1 MVIIKTANLTKKFK
15 GLVAVNDVSLEIE
28 EKECFGLLGPN
39 GAGKTTLIRMLT
51 ALSPPT
57 RGDIIIMGRN
67 LSRYS
72 REIKAE
78 LGMVPQMDNLDD
90 DLNVVQNLRT
100 FARYFAIPEEEA
112 IRRSLE
118 LLKTMQLEDKK
129 KSKIRELS
137 GGMKRR
143 LLIARGLVNNPR
155 ILILDEP
162 TIGLDPQARHMV
174 WQKLKG
180 LKARGVTQ
188 LVCTQN
194 MEEAATLC
202 DRLAIMH
209 QGKIIAVDKPP
220 ALISRYV
227 GGHIWEVW
235 PAPAEREKIIRELE
249 ARRLEYEV
257 LDDLIQV
264 FHLDDK
270 VGGLPGRPRPATLE
284 DVFFKLTG
292 RMLVE

>member
-112 IRRSLE
+112 
-118 LLKTMQLEDKK
+118 
-129 KSKIRELS
+129 
-137 GGMKRR
+137 
-143 LLIARGLVNNPR
+143 
-155 ILILDEP
+155 
-162 TIGLDPQARHMV
+162 
-174 WQKLKG
+174 
-180 LKARGVTQ
+180 
-188 LVCTQN
+188 
-194 MEEAATLC
+194 
-202 DRLAIMH
+202 
-209 QGKIIAVDKPP
+209 
-220 ALISRYV
+220 
-227 GGHIWEVW
+227 
-235 PAPAEREKIIRELE
+235 
-249 ARRLEYEV
+249 
-257 LDDLIQV
+257 
-264 FHLDDK
+264 
-270 VGGLPGRPRPATLE
+270 
-284 DVFFKLTG
+284 
-292 RMLVE
+292 